1 MKRYL
6 LILLTLYCTTL
17 YGQNVSLSDAIV
29 ASTTFMNKIS
39 VNQHHV
45 VETVA
50 PMYKITLS
58 SINDFENVQQNA
70 EVNIYPN
77 PSNGVFSVNLP
88 TDTIVSIIVYNVQG
102 LKVYTD
108 DNILLH
114 QYTLNLTDFPQG
126 NYIVA
131 VQSHDKTYSSKI
143 SKK

>member
-1 MKRYL
+1 MSIFLQHNYDENERQLVNYIRITCANALRHQNTDLEKALYINIDYL
-6 LILLTLYCTTL
+6 PLDL
-17 YGQNVSLSDAIV
+17 V
-29 ASTTFMNKIS
+29 
-39 VNQHHV
+39 
-45 VETVA
+45 
-50 PMYKITLS
+50 S
-58 SINDFENVQQNA
+58 SINDFENIQQNA

-102 LKVYTD
+102 SKVYTD